1 MSEKVPD
8 KLLKNIEKTQDN
20 EKTFYYKFHLDKVF
34 SFPVKTNNGIEK
46 QPFLILAAFFIFA
59 LIISS
64 AERLFFIS
72 EEPPIKIEFQLLTIL
87 LSSILLLMIGFAGEK
102 YINKEKFANLISLKF
117 AILKATISYFI
128 ILAVWLLIVEL
139 LIKIFFI
146 SIVIILILVMLIKA
160 SFYLIVSLMILT
172 PNKNEENDKNK

>member
-1 MSEKVPD
+1 MSEKISEEII
-8 KLLKNIEKTQDN
+8 KNMEIPQVH
-20 EKTFYYKFHLDKVF
+20 EKTFYYKFHLDKIF
-34 SFPVKTNNGIEK
+34 SFSVRTNNEVEK

-87 LSSILLLMIGFAGEK
+87 LTSILLLMIGFAGEK

-117 AILKATISYFI
+117 AILKTTISYFVT
-128 ILAVWLLIVEL
+128 LAIWLLIIEL

-146 SIVIILILVMLIKA
+146 SIVIILILTMLIKA
-160 SFYLIVSLMILT
+160 SFYLFFYFSILT
-172 PNKNEENDKNK
+172 PIKDKRNDKK